1 MAILADAEEEEE
13 EEVKAERADENEDV
27 AADSD
32 VEADGAQPDSPDSPA
47 DSLSSDGSPVI
58 EVRLSPAAI
67 SPPNIEHATTPV
79 VAAITPEAVA
89 TPAAVTPPGD
99 NALAAALLATALTT
113 PMSCMSKVEELAEAD
128 QEQGIELLGMAAA
141 ATWAFACLKA
151 TLETRA
157 AAAAAAESAA
167 NAALPTVTL
176 AADRVLAAAGAAM
189 PTVTLAAD
197 KMLAAASA
205 ALPAVTFAAEKVA
218 VYTETAKA
226 KAAAAAAMPT
236 VTLAADKMVTAYAET
251 AKAAVT
257 AAAAAAPVAST
268 AAASA
273 AKPLGAAA
281 AAMVTAPAAPMALA
295 LAASA
300 PALGCALT
308 TWGVVV
314 ALTAHVASAGV
325 GALANLAT
333 RQLSASA
340 SAWAAVVAPVL
351 ASPVTPTVKPAAVP
365 APRVTFASPTF
376 ASPEVAGTPSGFIA
390 ADTPAPSTL
399 RRSVRKRRVSVR
411 LASPKGMGASTPG
424 LPPLQFLDSS
434 SPAAAMT
441 SATPRRSGRIA
452 RRKSSS
458 GL

>member
-1 MAILADAEEEEE
+1 MAILADAEEE

-218 VYTETAKA
+218 VYTETA

>member
-1 MAILADAEEEEE
+1 MAILADAEEE

-67 SPPNIEHATTPV
+67 SPPNIEYATTPV

-176 AADRVLAAAGAAM
+176 AAD
-189 PTVTLAAD
+189 

-218 VYTETAKA
+218 VYTETA

-314 ALTAHVASAGV
+314 ALTAHVASAGM

-351 ASPVTPTVKPAAVP
+351 ASPVTPAAKPAAVP

-434 SPAAAMT
+434 SPTAAMT